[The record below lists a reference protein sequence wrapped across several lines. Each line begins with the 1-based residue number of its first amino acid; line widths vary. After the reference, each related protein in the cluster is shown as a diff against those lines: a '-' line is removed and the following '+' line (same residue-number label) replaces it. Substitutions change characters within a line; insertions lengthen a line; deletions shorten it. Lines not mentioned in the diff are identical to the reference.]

1 MRLDIRYTARICPS
15 HLSDLSHPDVVLS
28 PKASRL
34 GLAASIE
41 LLYFFLVSSLRSAS
55 PCRAKHIAPVGP
67 QPLCAMAL
75 FSLSD
80 PSCTSGLGP
89 KASRLHCWPCPSCWR
104 LSSSYHLCSILTSRT
119 EHIARVGPQLL
130 YAMAFDCVDKA
141 DRSCSRLGI
150 VLLQSIRHSCQ
161 CSLLTKTPPL
171 GGRCRL
177 GCWPRAFCRRCRRFK
192 SWTAY
197 LQGSL
202 PALCSLRFGLVSSIF
217 GDLMYVLSQYALV
230 LPAIGV
236 PFSSSSS
243 VRDTDYLR
251 ETQNSDPGV
260 RGGQRLLCAP
270 RVLHLGCQYGCQSL
284 RCHRRTHSADN
295 RA

>member
-1 MRLDIRYTARICPS
+1 MPRVVAMRLDIRYTARICPS

-141 DRSCSRLGI
+141 DRSCSRLGV

-202 PALCSLRFGLVSSIF
+202 PALCSLRFDVRSLAVRF
-217 GDLMYVLSQYALV
+217 GIARNRCAL
-230 LPAIGV
+230 LILIECA
-236 PFSSSSS
+236 
-243 VRDTDYLR
+243 RY
-251 ETQNSDPGV
+251 
-260 RGGQRLLCAP
+260 RLL
-270 RVLHLGCQYGCQSL
+270 S
-284 RCHRRTHSADN
+284 
-295 RA
+295 